1 MIVLK
6 VTLAQK
12 KALEGFYKNEAQL
25 QFIEDGNKNWVV
37 NLEVLNDNN
46 FAEIKEQLSKL
57 TQIEFIEPKI

>member
-6 VTLAQK
+6 ATLAQK
-12 KALEGFYKNEAQL
+12 QKLEGFYKNEAQL

>member
-6 VTLAQK
+6 ATLAQK
-12 KALEGFYKNEAQL
+12 QKLEGFYKNEAQL
-25 QFIEDGNKNWVV
+25 EFIQDGNKNWVV

-57 TQIEFIEPKI
+57 TQIEFIEPII